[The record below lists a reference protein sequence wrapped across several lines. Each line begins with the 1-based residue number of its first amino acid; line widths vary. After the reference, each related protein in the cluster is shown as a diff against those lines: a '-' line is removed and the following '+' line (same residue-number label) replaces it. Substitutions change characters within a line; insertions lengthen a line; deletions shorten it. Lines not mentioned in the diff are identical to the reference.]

1 MDTES
6 ENSTAKEE
14 PSLNAQ
20 KCPKKQDF
28 EAMQSDQPNN
38 QPQIVPN
45 AQKYPEMQEIC
56 SSNNNLQIQQKT
68 KLRQKYGSCGEV
80 SFSEEEWNKLLKVVD
95 NLEDELMLKF
105 AVSTGLRREDLANVF
120 IENINFEQGT
130 LIYYERKKHKNRV
143 IPLQEN
149 VLKLIKIYLNNIP
162 KKQRRLFD
170 FTGRTAYNH
179 LASLC
184 DKAGIPRRPF
194 HALRSTCAKF
204 CLKAGWTEL
213 EVAKLLGD
221 KIETIQTHYI
231 VPSNSDMSEVVK
243 KKSFV

>member
-1 MDTES
+1 MEDS
-6 ENSTAKEE
+6 GSKEE
-14 PSLNAQ
+14 SLLNEQ
-20 KCPKKQDF
+20 KNTKKADL
-28 EAMQSDQPNN
+28 EATQSNQQLDN
-38 QPQIVPN
+38 QPQIVLN
-45 AQKYPEMQEIC
+45 EQKCPEIKEIC
-56 SSNNNLQIQQKT
+56 SSDISQPKT
-68 KLRQKYGSCGEV
+68 KFRQKYGSCGEV
-80 SFSEEEWNKLLKVVD
+80 SFSEEEWNKLLKAVD
-95 NLEDELMLKF
+95 NLEDELLLKF

-120 IENINFEQGT
+120 ISNINFEQGT

-162 KKQRRLFD
+162 KKQIRLFD

-179 LASLC
+179 LNKLC

-243 KKSFV
+243 KKSFI

>member
-1 MDTES
+1 MDTKS

-14 PSLNAQ
+14 TSPNEQ

-45 AQKYPEMQEIC
+45 EQKCSETAGIC
-56 SSNNNLQIQQKT
+56 STNDNLQTQQKT
-68 KLRQKYGSCGEV
+68 KFRQRYGSCGEV

-95 NLEDELMLKF
+95 NLEDELLLKF
-105 AVSTGLRREDLANVF
+105 AVSTGLRREDLVSVF
-120 IENINFEQGT
+120 IENINFEEGT
-130 LIYYERKKHKNRV
+130 LIFYERKKRKNRV

-149 VLKLIKIYLNNIP
+149 VIKLIKIYLNNT
-162 KKQRRLFD
+162 KRKQGWLFD
-170 FTGRTAYNH
+170 FSGKTAYNR
-179 LASLC
+179 LAGLC